1 MKAFQQEITLN
12 TNKID
17 SLIVFG
23 EKLIQ
28 KSCPLDAVLIED
40 ELEELHCYCQEV
52 FSRVARF
59 HHRLVNKRPV
69 CQVTDDEHDFSD
81 RETDIEESLEL
92 TGVWERHA
100 DMEDALTPMS
110 VQPSACLL
118 LPPSLEPSGRETPV
132 SVDSIPLEWDHTVDV
147 GGSSSPEDEDEAT
160 YYSALSGMGSSCSQ
174 IWLCPA
180 FNF

>member
-1 MKAFQQEITLN
+1 
-12 TNKID
+12 
-17 SLIVFG
+17 
-23 EKLIQ
+23 
-28 KSCPLDAVLIED
+28 
-40 ELEELHCYCQEV
+40 
-52 FSRVARF
+52 
-59 HHRLVNKRPV
+59 
-69 CQVTDDEHDFSD
+69 
-81 RETDIEESLEL
+81 
-92 TGVWERHA
+92 
-100 DMEDALTPMS
+100 MEDALTPMS